1 MCICAEGV
9 HSVHCACE
17 MVKITII
24 IIFLC
29 LRAKRVF
36 FIYTIVPRVGDKL
49 ISRVGNIN

>member
-1 MCICAEGV
+1 M
-9 HSVHCACE
+9 HSVHSACE

-36 FIYTIVPRVGDKL
+36 TIVPRAGDKL